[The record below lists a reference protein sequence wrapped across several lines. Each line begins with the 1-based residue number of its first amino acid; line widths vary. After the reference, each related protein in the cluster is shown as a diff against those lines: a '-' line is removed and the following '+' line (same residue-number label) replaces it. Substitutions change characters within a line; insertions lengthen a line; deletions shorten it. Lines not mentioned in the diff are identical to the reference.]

1 MARDRK
7 MPDQTAL
14 RGSNQT
20 TVRDFNERLILHQI
34 RRRGP
39 LAKADATRLT
49 GLSPNAVSMIV
60 GALERDGLL
69 LRGEPV
75 RGRIGQPSVPLRLNP
90 DARFHVGLKIGRQS
104 FDLAVVD
111 FCGRVRAR
119 RTRFHEFPTPR
130 GAEAFV
136 KAELPGLLR
145 SARLR
150 RADIS
155 ASGVAMPTGLWQWSD
170 LFDVDPTDMAAW
182 RDFDAARDLAGLLP
196 GEISVE
202 NDATAACRAEWAFG
216 KLANMP
222 DSVYFFIGTFV
233 GGGIVLNGN
242 VFTGCRGNAGGFG
255 PLRVPDEPGGMRL
268 VDHASLIVLQRMLR
282 AAHSGAA
289 VPALPE
295 EGDWAKFEPTLSA
308 WIDRTARGLAH
319 AVVSTAAVIDFEDVV
334 IDGAFPA
341 TVRARLVDALGH
353 RLARSDLQG
362 VTAPRIAAG
371 SFGAV
376 ARAVGAAAGHVSA
389 RHMVSTAFA
398 LPG

>member
-1 MARDRK
+1 MARDRAV
-7 MPDQTAL
+7 TARRGL

-20 TVRDFNERLILHQI
+20 TVRDFNERLILHLI

-39 LAKADATRLT
+39 LTKAEATRLT

-90 DARFHVGLKIGRQS
+90 DARFHAGLKIGRQS
-104 FDLAVVD
+104 LDLAIVD
-111 FCGRVRAR
+111 FCGGVRAR
-119 RTRFHEFPTPR
+119 RLNAHAYPTPDATV
-130 GAEAFV
+130 GFV
-136 KAELPGLLR
+136 KSALPGLLR
-145 SARLR
+145 RARIR
-150 RADIS
+150 RSDLA

-170 LFDVDPTDMAAW
+170 LFDADPGDMAAW
-182 RDFDAARDLAGLLP
+182 RDFDAARDLAAVLP
-196 GEISVE
+196 MDIRVE
-202 NDATAACRAEWAFG
+202 NDATAACRAEWTFG
-216 KLANMP
+216 KLGDMP
-222 DSVYFFIGTFV
+222 DSVYFFIGTFI

-268 VDHASLIVLQRMLR
+268 VDHASLVVLQRMLR
-282 AAHSGAA
+282 AAHPEAP
-289 VPALPE
+289 PALSE
-295 EGDWAKFEPTLSA
+295 EDDWRGFEPVLTD

-319 AVVSTAAVIDFEDVV
+319 AIVSTAAVIDFEDVV
-334 IDGAFPA
+334 IDGAFPPA
-341 TVRARLVDALGH
+341 VRDRIVTAVGRQ
-353 RLARSDLQG
+353 LAQSDLQG

-389 RHMVSTAFA
+389 RHMVGTAFA

>member
-1 MARDRK
+1 VAADRAGQA
-7 MPDQTAL
+7 PPAL

-20 TVRDFNERLILHQI
+20 TVRDFNERLILHMI
-34 RRRGP
+34 RRRGA
-39 LAKADATRLT
+39 LTKADATRLT

-60 GALERDGLL
+60 GALEQDGLL

-90 DARFHVGLKIGRQS
+90 DARFHAGFKIGRQS
-104 FDLAVVD
+104 FDLVIVD
-111 FCGRVRAR
+111 FCGTVRAR
-119 RTRFHEFPTPR
+119 KARPHVYPTP
-130 GAEAFV
+130 GAAQAFV

-145 SARLR
+145 RARLR
-150 RADIS
+150 RADVA

-170 LFDVDPTDMAAW
+170 LFDADPGDMAAW
-182 RDFDAARDLAGLLP
+182 RDFDAARDLAAVLP
-196 GEISVE
+196 GEVLVE

-216 KLANMP
+216 KLADVS
-222 DSVYFFIGTFV
+222 DSVYFFIGTFI

-268 VDHASLIVLQRMLR
+268 VDHASLVVLQQML
-282 AAHSGAA
+282 AAARPGAA
-289 VPALPE
+289 PALPE
-295 EGDWAKFEPTLSA
+295 DGDWRALEPVLTH
-308 WIDRTARGLAH
+308 WIERTARGLAH

-341 TVRARLVDALGH
+341 DVRDRIVAAVGQ
-353 RLARSDLQG
+353 RLAESDLQG

-371 SFGAV
+371 SFGPV
-376 ARAVGAAAGHVSA
+376 ARAMGAAAGHVCA
-389 RHMVSTAFA
+389 RHMVGTAFA

>member
-1 MARDRK
+1 MARDRTLPK
-7 MPDQTAL
+7 SRGL

-20 TVRDFNERLILHQI
+20 TVRDFNERLILHLI
-34 RRRGP
+34 RRRGA
-39 LAKADATRLT
+39 LTKADATRLT

-60 GALERDGLL
+60 GALEQDGLL

-104 FDLAVVD
+104 LDMAIVD
-111 FCGRVRAR
+111 FCGMVRAR
-119 RTRFHEFPTPR
+119 RARPHPYPTP
-130 GAEAFV
+130 GETAAFV

-145 SARLR
+145 RARLR
-150 RADIS
+150 RADLA

-170 LFDVDPTDMAAW
+170 LFDADPGEMAEW
-182 RDFDAARDLAGLLP
+182 RGFDAARDLADLLP
-196 GEISVE
+196 GDILVE

-216 KLANMP
+216 KLAHMP
-222 DSVYFFIGTFV
+222 DSVYFFVGTFI

-282 AAHSGAA
+282 AAHPDAA
-289 VPALPE
+289 PALSE
-295 EGDWAKFEPTLSA
+295 DGDWNALEPILTD

-334 IDGAFPA
+334 IDGAFPPA
-341 TVRARLVDALGH
+341 IRDRIVAAVGR
-353 RLARSDLQG
+353 RLAQSDLQG

-389 RHMVSTAFA
+389 RHMVGTAFA